1 MRLLLND
8 VDPSVAADR
17 EPDDLALAHLY
28 AYPGARGPGSGD
40 GRWLRGNM
48 VCSLDGAATG
58 PDGRTG
64 SINNEADRRVF
75 MLLRALADVVIVGAG
90 TARAEGYGHPKPPAG
105 ALAGLRAGRSPAPSL
120 VVVSRTANLPLRL
133 TSPPDEGAGRVGD
146 VLLATSESADR
157 AAVDAAREALG
168 EEQVLVAGRGGVDL
182 EALVE
187 SLSDRGWS
195 RMLTEGGPH
204 LLHDMAAA
212 GVLDE
217 LCLTVVPQLLAG
229 HHPRILAGEDLGLT
243 LSPRLLLEDN
253 GTLLGRW
260 SR

>member
-1 MRLLLND
+1 
-8 VDPSVAADR
+8 
-17 EPDDLALAHLY
+17 
-28 AYPGARGPGSGD
+28 
-40 GRWLRGNM
+40 M

-229 HHPRILAGEDLGLT
+229 PHPRILAGEDLGLT

>member
-17 EPDDLALAHLY
+17 EADDQALARLY
-28 AYPGARGPGSGD
+28 AYPGSKSPESGD
-40 GRWLRGNM
+40 TRWLRGNM

-75 MLLRALADVVIVGAG
+75 TLLRALADVVIVGAG
-90 TARAEGYGHPKPPAG
+90 TARAEGYRHPRPPAG
-105 ALAGLRAGRSPAPSL
+105 SLADLRAGRSPAPSL
-120 VVVSRTANLPLRL
+120 VVVSRTANLPLQL
-133 TSPPDEGAGRVGD
+133 TTPPDEAAGRVGD
-146 VLLATSESADR
+146 VLLATSESADG

-168 EEQVLVAGRGGVDL
+168 EEHVLVAGRGGVDL
-182 EALVE
+182 GALVE
-187 SLSDRGWS
+187 HLSDRGWS

-204 LLHDMAAA
+204 LLHDMAAV

-217 LCLTVVPQLLAG
+217 LCLTVVPQVLAG
-229 HHPRILAGEDLGLT
+229 DHPRILAGADLGLS
-243 LSPRLLLEDN
+243 LSPRLLLEEN

-260 SR
+260 TR